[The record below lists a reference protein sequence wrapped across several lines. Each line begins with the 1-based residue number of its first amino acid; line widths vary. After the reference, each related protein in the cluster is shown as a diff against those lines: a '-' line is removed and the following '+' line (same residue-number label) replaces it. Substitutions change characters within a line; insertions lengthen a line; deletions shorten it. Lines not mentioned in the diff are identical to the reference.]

1 MSSVTHPLQNFSPTD
16 HVHCPGSKP
25 SVVRS
30 TSSLHRVSAC
40 LNTPIRNMT
49 NLRFAGDIGTLAEDE
64 QEPEALVESLDKTCT
79 SYKMKISVEKTKLM
93 TASRG

>member
-1 MSSVTHPLQNFSPTD
+1 MSSVTHPLQNFSPLD

-30 TSSLHRVSAC
+30 TSSLHRVSTC
-40 LNTPIRNMT
+40 LNTPIRNIT
-49 NLRFAGDIGTLAEDE
+49 DLRFADDIGIQAEDE

-79 SYKMKISVEKTKLM
+79 SYKMEISAEKTRLM